1 MIVSCEQLLPNAL
14 RSRIQ
19 TALLN
24 AEGLQ
29 KLERKCTEA
38 LACSRGANMVMIGAP
53 IFSGEV
59 ANGGEQVCRKD
70 FKREANCEK

>member
-1 MIVSCEQLLPNAL
+1 
-14 RSRIQ
+14 
-19 TALLN
+19 
-24 AEGLQ
+24 
-29 KLERKCTEA
+29 
-38 LACSRGANMVMIGAP
+38 MVMIGAP